1 MIDIHSHIIPKID
14 DGSKSTEMTLEMLK
28 IAERENTKKI
38 VATPHY
44 FKGYFTTLYED
55 VVKHVDELRNLAKDN
70 KINID
75 IYHGQEVY
83 FFDYMVKELEEGKIG
98 TINNSRYM
106 LIEFPMRHFDKNIM
120 EVLYELQIRGIT
132 PVIAHPERYRYFS
145 EKPSGINKL
154 IDEGYLFQMNGGSI
168 IGNFGKDVKKNS
180 EIFLE
185 NGIYS
190 FIGSDAHSLDRR
202 NPGLSKIIDTITS
215 KYDENHVCRFNN
227 NGMKLID
234 NEELSFEGERIKEKK
249 GFFSF
254 LKRK

>member
-1 MIDIHSHIIPKID
+1 
-14 DGSKSTEMTLEMLK
+14 MTLEMLK

-44 FKGYFTTLYED
+44 FKGYFTITYEE
-55 VVKHVDELRNLAKDN
+55 VIKHVKNLRSLAKDN
-70 KINID
+70 EINID

-106 LIEFPMRHFDKNIM
+106 LIEFPMGHFDKNIM

-132 PVIAHPERYRYFS
+132 PVIAHPERYRYFLD
-145 EKPSGINKL
+145 KPSGINKL
-154 IDEGYLFQMNGGSI
+154 IDEGYLFQLNGGST
-168 IGNFGKDVKKNS
+168 IGSFGKDVKKNA

-185 NGIYS
+185 NGLYS
-190 FIGSDAHSLDRR
+190 FIGSDAHSVDRR
-202 NPGLSKIIDTITS
+202 NTGLSKTIETIAN
-215 KYDENHVCRFNN
+215 KYDKRYVDIFYT
-227 NGMKLID
+227 NGMKLIN
-234 NEELSFEGERIKEKK
+234 NEELYFQGEKIKEKK

-254 LKRK
+254 FKKK